1 MIELIVTACLQLQP
15 ERCDELRLPTG
26 FKSIQSCEANG
37 MILAAGMM
45 VNLPGWDA
53 VRYRCK
59 RVGPLPFG
67 DNKA

>member
-1 MIELIVTACLQLQP
+1 MIELIVTACLKLEP
-15 ERCDELRLPTG
+15 ARCDELRLPTG
-26 FKSIQSCEANG
+26 FQSVESCEESG
-37 MILAAGMM
+37 LILAAGMM

-59 RVGPLPFG
+59 RVGPMPFG